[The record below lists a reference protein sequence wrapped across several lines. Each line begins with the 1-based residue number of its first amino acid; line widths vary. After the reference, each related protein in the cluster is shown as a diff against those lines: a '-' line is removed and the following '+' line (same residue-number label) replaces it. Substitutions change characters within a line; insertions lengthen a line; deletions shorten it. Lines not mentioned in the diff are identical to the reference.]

1 MDFELIERLMRMLE
15 QSSLNELDVTEKGMR
30 IRLAKQR
37 GTTAGEPPAVESPV
51 ADASVESAPAS
62 DEAVVIAGM
71 AGAFYRAPAPGAA
84 PFVVV
89 GSTVREGDQLAV
101 IEAMKMFNPV
111 EADRAGVIRE
121 ILIEDGGA
129 VEPGIA
135 LFRIGSA

>member
-37 GTTAGEPPAVESPV
+37 GATAGEPPAVESHV
-51 ADASVESAPAS
+51 ADASVEAVPAS

-89 GSTVREGDQLAV
+89 GSTVREGDQLAI

>member
-1 MDFELIERLMRMLE
+1 
-15 QSSLNELDVTEKGMR
+15 
-30 IRLAKQR
+30 
-37 GTTAGEPPAVESPV
+37 
-51 ADASVESAPAS
+51 
-62 DEAVVIAGM
+62 
-71 AGAFYRAPAPGAA
+71 
-84 PFVVV
+84 VVV
-89 GSTVREGDQLAV
+89 GSTVREGDQLAI